1 MFYSKLSFITVI
13 FAVKIMSVVIIAK
26 DKGALAGANAPEA
39 VKQYFN
45 SSWNDDTWSYQY
57 RGLEGAFYME
67 RAGKS
72 EGHGELERLR
82 KAGSTICKNLN
93 ADKTVEL
100 HVQNLNADAA
110 HALAL
115 AEGLWLSNYK
125 FDKYLKDREKSALT
139 LQKLKFAGAGSEEWP
154 AMEKIV
160 AAVFKSRDLVNEPVI
175 TLNAVA
181 LADSFTTMGNE
192 AGFTVEVLDE
202 AMIESQKMGGLLAV
216 NKGSQDPPTFSIMEY
231 KPASAV
237 NSKPIVL
244 VGKGVVF
251 DTGGLSLKP
260 TPASMDYMK
269 CDMAGSAVVAG
280 VMYAVGMLKLPL
292 WVIGLVPATDN
303 RPGENAICPGDIITT
318 YNGTTV
324 EVLNT
329 DAEGRLILCD
339 ALAFAQKFDPELV
352 MDFATLTGAAARALG
367 AYGSAVMGTAD
378 DHVKNKV
385 KAAGDKVYERL
396 AEFPLWDEYSEE
408 MKGDISDLKNLGKA
422 EGGAQTAAAFLKH
435 FVNYPWLHFDIAG
448 TAFNHSADA
457 YRVKGGTGVGVRLIV
472 EFLRNRAN
480 G

>member
-1 MFYSKLSFITVI
+1 MFSIQLSFITVI

-26 DKGALAGANAPEA
+26 DKGAVAGANAPEA
-39 VKQYFN
+39 VKQYFTN
-45 SSWNDDTWSYQY
+45 IWNADTWSYQF
-57 RGLEGAFYME
+57 RGAEGVFYLE
-67 RAGKS
+67 RTGKS
-72 EGHGELERLR
+72 DGHAELERLR
-82 KAGSTICKNLN
+82 KAGSAICKGLN
-93 ADKTVEL
+93 ADKTAEV
-100 HVQNLNADAA
+100 HIHNQDAEGE

-125 FDKYLKDREKSALT
+125 FDKYLKDREKSALS
-139 LQKLKFAGAGSEEWP
+139 LKSLKLYGAGSDNWNSLEQI
-154 AMEKIV
+154 A
-160 AAVFKSRDLVNEPVI
+160 AAVFKARDLVNEPVI

-181 LADSFTTMGNE
+181 LAETFAAFGQE
-192 AGFTVEVLDE
+192 AGFTTEILDE

-216 NKGSQDPPTFSIMEY
+216 NKGSQDPPTFTIMEH
-231 KPASAV
+231 KPADAV
-237 NSKPIVL
+237 NEKPIVL

-269 CDMAGSAVVAG
+269 CDMAGSAVVGG
-280 VMYAVGMLKLPL
+280 VMYAVGKLKLPL
-292 WVIGLVPATDN
+292 WLIGLVPATDN

-339 ALAFAQKFDPELV
+339 ALAFAKKYNPELV

-367 AYGSAVMGTAD
+367 SYGSAVMGTASD
-378 DHVKNKV
+378 EVKNKI
-385 KAAGDKVYERL
+385 KSAGDKVYERL
-396 AEFPLWDEYSEE
+396 AEFPLWEEYSEE

-435 FVNYPWLHFDIAG
+435 FTDYPWLHFDIAG
-448 TAFNHSADA
+448 TAFNHGADA
-457 YRVKGGTGVGVRLIV
+457 YRTKGGTGVGVRLIV
-472 EFLRNRAN
+472 EFLKNRVN